1 MATSIRIIGV
11 PVQNKLEVWVV
22 DHVHW
27 WPVDDFLG
35 KSAQGKNAPSFRE
48 SVDSSMYLDH
58 VGILNVEEF
67 VRLNDEYKSA
77 FLADSRKSPLYTE
90 QQARMKDVDAHL
102 KKRSD
107 TKWILVEQYEWE
119 TGMN

>member
-27 WPVDDFLG
+27 WPVEDFLG
-35 KSAQGKNAPSFRE
+35 KSAQGKNVPLFRE
-48 SVDSSMYLDH
+48 SVDSSMYLDQ

-77 FLADSRKSPLYTE
+77 FLADGRKSPLYTE